1 MRTSLNRRTAP
12 AADSTRQ
19 PARTMGVVPAQ
30 GTRLADVTAYRAA
43 VGDLLAEVDGPVA
56 AGRLRALQTLL
67 AERLIGGEFDA
78 VLSAVP
84 GGIAAAIDGMT
95 REISCYRAGANSS
108 AAGMSAVIRIYLLA
122 QIDAMWWGSAPD
134 FQSDEDLLS
143 ADDLVDLEVLRR
155 GGQLGFR
162 YRRQAQTKAAR
173 VVRAAE
179 RRAWPD
185 RVPRTAGLRFSR
197 ARPEAVALLNQVAAI
212 FAASCPPKTPPLWVT
227 SLARSVAHQHRLRDL
242 GYAAVLPSAHC
253 SGYATDIEILWYRRY
268 DADLVLRSLLLDRQ
282 AAGEVSVI
290 DEGQAWHVCISPA
303 AVPELRRAF
312 EAELGG

>member
-1 MRTSLNRRTAP
+1 
-12 AADSTRQ
+12 
-19 PARTMGVVPAQ
+19 
-30 GTRLADVTAYRAA
+30 
-43 VGDLLAEVDGPVA
+43 
-56 AGRLRALQTLL
+56 
-67 AERLIGGEFDA
+67 
-78 VLSAVP
+78 
-84 GGIAAAIDGMT
+84 MT

-162 YRRQAQTKAAR
+162 YRRQAQAK
-173 VVRAAE
+173 
-179 RRAWPD
+179 
-185 RVPRTAGLRFSR
+185 
-197 ARPEAVALLNQVAAI
+197 AVALLNQVAAI

-253 SGYATDIEILWYRRY
+253 SGYATEIEILWYRR
-268 DADLVLRSLLLDRQ
+268 D
-282 AAGEVSVI
+282 
-290 DEGQAWHVCISPA
+290 
-303 AVPELRRAF
+303 
-312 EAELGG
+312 